1 MKKISV
7 LLLFGG
13 ESSEHEVSVSSARNV
28 HQAIDREKYSVDL
41 CYIDESGGWW
51 YVTEFTDQIATENC
65 RQLLPVFGKATFM
78 MQPSG
83 QLLKPDVIF
92 PILHGR
98 NGEDGSVQ
106 GVAQL
111 LHIPIVGCGVTASGI
126 AMNKLAC
133 KAALEANNINVIPY
147 ISHYEYQAISDFD
160 QLSSQ
165 LGDTLFVKPAR
176 AGSSVGIN
184 KVRNKEELQQ
194 ALREAHKHD
203 SIVLIERAITGQE
216 LEVAVLGT
224 PPHHRVSGVGEII
237 PSKDFYT
244 YEDKYASDSEAKV
257 SVDANI
263 SAKNKE
269 RVRVASGRI
278 FEILDCKGLSRIDYI
293 LGDDDTLYV
302 MEVNTLPGFT
312 DISMYPK
319 LWQNEGISYKQLID
333 ELIDDAVKN
342 GIINL

>member
-28 HQAIDREKYSVDL
+28 HWAIDREKYNIDL
-41 CYIDESGGWW
+41 CYIDKSGGWW
-51 YVTEFTDQIATENC
+51 HVIEFTDQITTENC
-65 RQLLPVFGKATFM
+65 QQLLPVFGKGTFV

-111 LHIPIVGCGVTASGI
+111 LYIPIVGCGVTASGI

-133 KAALEANNINVIPY
+133 KVALEANNINVIPY
-147 ISHYEYQAISDFD
+147 ISHYEYQGIPDFD

-224 PPHHRVSGVGEII
+224 PPHHKVSGVGEII

-269 RVRVASGRI
+269 RVRATSGRI
-278 FEILDCKGLSRIDYI
+278 FEILDCKGLSRVDYI
-293 LGDDDTLYV
+293 LGGDDALYV

-312 DISMYPK
+312 TISMYPK

-333 ELIDDAVKN
+333 ELIDDAVKS